1 MTKSVTYVSDT
12 VPVIRRN
19 NEVPS
24 QMVCRSAM
32 YLIASHFPLTEK
44 SDKRTVSGFEN
55 G

>member
-1 MTKSVTYVSDT
+1 MCLTPYRSYAG
-12 VPVIRRN
+12 I